1 MYINIVSTLFIINT
15 LLIMFLTISLISNN
29 EIF

>member
-15 LLIMFLTISLISNN
+15 LLIMFLAISLISNN